1 MNSKIYLVTKM
12 SLFMANYRREL
23 KIEVNIR
30 RKEKIEKVTEFAE
43 RMKRIQKEIGA
54 VLERV

>member
-1 MNSKIYLVTKM
+1 MV
-12 SLFMANYRREL
+12 NYRREL

-30 RKEKIEKVTEFAE
+30 RRKKIEKVIEFAG
-43 RMKRIQKEIGA
+43 RMKRIQKEVEV

>member
-1 MNSKIYLVTKM
+1 M

>member
-1 MNSKIYLVTKM
+1 
-12 SLFMANYRREL
+12 MANYRREL